1 MKLKMKY
8 TERFVSVFLV
18 AAFLLLISA
27 ITFIVISKKFFEKK
41 IVYKAKLADANGLGP
56 STPIYFKGFKIGT
69 IKEFHLTEQN
79 YIEATL
85 EIFTEYKEK
94 IVYNSALWKGLNPV
108 TNASSLEFLQGLD
121 NNVPLPE
128 GSIIPAIDV
137 PEGQR
142 LLLLKKVKQSG
153 DPLSTLLANLQ
164 TFTEGLTA
172 DTLQNKGAIFK
183 ALNNFITVSEDVK
196 EISERLNYIT
206 GALIDENIPNKGPL
220 FKILNNT
227 ADLTG
232 ELKKTDQMIKQTI
245 LRADS
250 LLTAYQNPDSLG
262 LRLIDPTGE
271 KLINPIRQTIA
282 GFNTLL
288 PKFEYFM
295 GYMNNRTGD
304 ITVILEDLK
313 TTLRQAQ
320 TTFDAINKLTTG
332 TGDLL
337 QGNQVNPAYSRQ
349 KYEEK

>member
-8 TERFVSVFLV
+8 TERFVSVFLI

-41 IVYKAKLADANGLGP
+41 IVYKATLADANGLGP

-69 IKEFHLTEQN
+69 IKEFHLTDQN
-79 YIEATL
+79 FIEATL
-85 EIFTEYKEK
+85 EIYTEYKDK

-108 TNASSLEFLQGLD
+108 TNSSSLEFLQGLD

-128 GSIIPAIDV
+128 GSVIPAIDM

-142 LLLLKKVKQSG
+142 LLALRKVKQSG

-164 TFTEGLTA
+164 TFAEGITA
-172 DTLQNKGAIFK
+172 DTLENKSAIFR
-183 ALNNFITVSEDVK
+183 AINNLVLVSEDVR
-196 EISERLNYIT
+196 EISQRVNFIT
-206 GALIDENIPNKGPL
+206 AAMIEENPSSKGPL
-220 FKILNNT
+220 FKIMNNT
-227 ADLTG
+227 ADLTE
-232 ELKKTDQMIKQTI
+232 ELKKTDFLIKKTI
-245 LRADS
+245 LRADT
-250 LLTAYQNPDSLG
+250 LLMAYQKPDSLA
-262 LRLIDPTGE
+262 LKLIDPTGE

-282 GFNTLL
+282 GFNALI
-288 PKFEYFM
+288 PQFEYFM

-320 TTFDAINKLTTG
+320 TTFDAINKITAG
-332 TGDLL
+332 TSSNLPA
-337 QGNQVNPAYSRQ
+337 NQVNPAYSRQ
-349 KYEEK
+349 RFEEK